1 MTNSPSTGG
10 QVNDKKCPPGHVW
23 SDGNCHDTGKGNDP
37 NKDRGNGNDNGKGN
51 GKGNGKK

>member
-37 NKDRGNGNDNGKGN
+37 NKDRGK
-51 GKGNGKK
+51 GKK